1 MIVVCSW
8 FLGAHQTVIEWGFP
22 HYVLS
27 VTESKSEAAP
37 TPIVSHPHEDQD
49 VHLFHLLFKPLHGVG
64 SLFHLCEPQEP
75 RLVDCRSSCGFLTL
89 LANTTLLPTLPQDSL
104 TTAYCLAVG
113 ICIFTLKGWWKE
125 HAIRGTAHYRSQWKP
140 LSSLQQLLVKKDGV
154 CGLEKQ
160 ETHSSW
166 VLAIWN

>member
-1 MIVVCSW
+1 MRPVKVAQLEQDSQW
-8 FLGAHQTVIEWGFP
+8 GTDSGMLPLQLLGD
-22 HYVLS
+22 
-27 VTESKSEAAP
+27 
-37 TPIVSHPHEDQD
+37 PHEDQ
-49 VHLFHLLFKPLHGVG
+49 VAHLLQIYRGLCPALAYALLVG
-64 SLFHLCEPQEP
+64 SVSVSPQGP

-89 LANTTLLPTLPQDSL
+89 LATTTLPPTLPQDSL
-104 TTAYCLAVG
+104 TTAHCLAVG
-113 ICIFTLKGWWKE
+113 LCIFTLKGWWKE

-166 VLAIWN
+166 VPAIWN